1 MISIFF
7 IKKLKIK
14 IYEYEKFGNI
24 SDKKNLKTIFD
35 KFKPDIIFHLAAQP
49 LVIDSFKDP
58 VFTYQTN
65 LMGTLNVLEMIKNF
79 KVKSAI
85 FVTTD
90 KCYKNLEIKRGYKET
105 DIIGGKDI
113 YSSSKACC
121 EILIKSYRDT
131 YYKHTRQKSI
141 VSVRA
146 GNVIGGGDFNKYRI
160 IPDFYKALS
169 QKKLLNIRNPY
180 SVRPWQYVLDVIR
193 GYILV
198 AERTFKNNDTFFEA
212 WNFGPN

>member
-1 MISIFF
+1 
-7 IKKLKIK
+7 
-14 IYEYEKFGNI
+14 
-24 SDKKNLKTIFD
+24 
-35 KFKPDIIFHLAAQP
+35 
-49 LVIDSFKDP
+49 
-58 VFTYQTN
+58 
-65 LMGTLNVLEMIKNF
+65 MGTLNVLEMIKNF

-169 QKKLLNIRNPY
+169 KELLNIRNPY

-198 AERTFKNNDTFFEA
+198 AEEHSKIMILFLKLGILGLMKKVNKVKDLLILSIMIELKLITKMIYLMMKLKH
-212 WNFGPN
+212 